1 MKAIYINVLDNEV
14 PRVVDI
20 NPELEDI
27 YNLIKC
33 DSVDFATRVINKK
46 RFTFICDDIGLLKK
60 KPIASVINDNFKVE
74 FVGNVLIFGYPDD
87 YGELTGL
94 TKQDIKD
101 ILTLKFKIYDNKK
114 DFHYGLIIKSV

>member
-20 NPELEDI
+20 APELEDI

-33 DSVDFATRVINKK
+33 DAVDFATRVINKK
-46 RFTFICDDIGLLKK
+46 RFTFIADDIGLLKEN
-60 KPIASVINDNFKVE
+60 PIASVINDNFKVE

-101 ILTLKFKIYDNKK
+101 ILTLQFKIYDNKK